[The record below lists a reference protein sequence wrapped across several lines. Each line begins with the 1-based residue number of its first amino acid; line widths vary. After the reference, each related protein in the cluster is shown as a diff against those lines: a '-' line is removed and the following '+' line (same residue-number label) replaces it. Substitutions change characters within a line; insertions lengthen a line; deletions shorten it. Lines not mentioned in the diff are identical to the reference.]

1 MYYVAWIIII
11 LIFIWRI
18 ITGFK
23 KGMVQELIS
32 LVAMVIGC
40 ICLTLILTAVSNY
53 LNKQIGQTLQ
63 SLLTLAVICLVYRL
77 VSVIFTSL
85 KLISKLPVI
94 SILNKLLGAVTG
106 AVEAL
111 LLVSLL
117 VALVKKFG
125 MTLL

>member
-117 VALVKKFG
+117 VALVKNFG